1 MRRLRAWMLRLAGIL
16 LHEERDKELTAEIDS
31 HLQLH
36 IDDNLRTGMTPEQ
49 ARRDAILKLGGVEST
64 KEACR
69 DGSTVPLLDNLLRD
83 SRFAIRQL
91 GKNPGFTFT
100 AILMLALGIC
110 ASLAIFAFVD
120 AALIKPL
127 PYPNPSRLVHVTE
140 SVPLFPRANI
150 SYLDY
155 LDWKRLNLVFSSLD
169 VYTATGYLLNT
180 PGGTEPVPAERV
192 SDGFFRTLGITPLLG
207 RDFHAGEDLPG
218 TPNTVMVSYATWQKR
233 FGGRR
238 DIIGQSLTLSGVP
251 YTVIGVLPQ
260 TFQFAPRGGAELW
273 TTLHASGT
281 CDLRRSCHNL
291 DGIGRLKD
299 GVSVQAAL
307 ANMKSI
313 AKQLEKQY
321 PDSNR
326 GQGASV
332 LPLYDVIVGD
342 IRPILL
348 VLLSGAGLLLL
359 IACVNVASLLLVR
372 SESRKREIAVR
383 CSLGAS
389 SLRLIS
395 QFVTEASVLIAA
407 GSVLGLIFAGWV
419 MRLLVRLIPAD
430 IMVATPYL
438 QGLSLNAH
446 ALELA
451 GSVAMLAAVLFSI
464 TPTLRLQLSEMREA
478 LAEGSRGSAGSTW
491 RRLGSNLVVLELAIA
506 VVLLVGAGLLGKSFY
521 RLLHVELGF
530 QPDHLATVQV
540 AAPDSRY
547 GKDEQA
553 TALGRRIVS
562 RMATLPGVRSVAI
575 ASLLPVS
582 FNGNTSWIRFVG
594 RPYHGEHNEVNRR
607 EVSSAY
613 FTTLEAKL
621 LRGRYFTDDEDASK
635 PRVVIINQ
643 ALARQYFPGEDP
655 IGKKIGDTDLSAKSL
670 NEIIGIVDDVKDGS
684 LDSEIW
690 PAVYYPFNQSP
701 DTFFSLVVRTSQAEQ
716 SVLPAMVAAV
726 HQIDPDLGTMGEA
739 TMTQRINRSPSAY
752 LHRSSAWLVGGF
764 AALAL
769 LLGVVGLYG
778 VIAYSVSRRTRE
790 IGVRMALGAERK
802 AVYRLILKEA
812 GWLTALGTVAGL
824 LCSLA
829 AATLMRKLLFGIRSW
844 DLPTLAAVT
853 AVLAISAMLASY
865 IPAHRAASVNPVEAL
880 RVE

>member
-478 LAEGSRGSAGSTW
+478 LAEGSRGSAGNTW